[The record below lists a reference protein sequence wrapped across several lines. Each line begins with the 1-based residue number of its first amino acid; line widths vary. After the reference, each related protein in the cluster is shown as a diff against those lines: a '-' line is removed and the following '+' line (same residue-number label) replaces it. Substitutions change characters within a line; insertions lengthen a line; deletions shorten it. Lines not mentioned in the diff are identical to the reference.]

1 MAIRNIVTIEDPV
14 LRKKSRPVVNFDE
27 KLWTLLDDM
36 KETLKKADGAGLA
49 AVQVGILRRAVI
61 VDVGDGKPLELINPE
76 IVETSG
82 EQEGQE
88 GCLSLPGKWGVV
100 RRPEFV
106 RVRAQNRKG
115 QWCMYKGEGL
125 KARCFCHEIDH
136 LDGVVFT
143 DRAKRMLTD
152 EELRRLNKED

>member
-1 MAIRNIVTIEDPV
+1 MP
-14 LRKKSRPVVNFDE
+14 
-27 KLWTLLDDM
+27 
-36 KETLKKADGAGLA
+36 
-49 AVQVGILRRAVI
+49 
-61 VDVGDGKPLELINPE
+61 
-76 IVETSG
+76 G
-82 EQEGQE
+82 E
-88 GCLSLPGKWGVV
+88 WGVV

-136 LDGVVFT
+136 LDGIVFT

-152 EELRRLNKED
+152 EELRRLNKEE